1 MNIWYLIALGIL
13 VIGIIVV
20 LVAAISSMVNIKRS
34 MTLMEST
41 AQKLQGQLEGIQ
53 NESNTLQLKVDH
65 LSNDMKLK
73 VDDVKT
79 VVTAAKGITTSLEDM
94 NFNVQQVASKITRK
108 VNSDLEV
115 QMKTE
120 QMTNQIMSFV
130 DKVGV
135 RKKK

>member
-1 MNIWYLIALGIL
+1 
-13 VIGIIVV
+13 
-20 LVAAISSMVNIKRS
+20 